1 MSLYWSLCFLN
12 IFSLFCFAFV
22 SFIGTQSVALC
33 RKMLKIGDI
42 NFTTG
47 KTMLT
52 HVIMVTQ

>member
-1 MSLYWSLCFLN
+1 MNVTILESMLPKYF
-12 IFSLFCFAFV
+12 FPFLFCF

-52 HVIMVTQ
+52 HVIMVIQ